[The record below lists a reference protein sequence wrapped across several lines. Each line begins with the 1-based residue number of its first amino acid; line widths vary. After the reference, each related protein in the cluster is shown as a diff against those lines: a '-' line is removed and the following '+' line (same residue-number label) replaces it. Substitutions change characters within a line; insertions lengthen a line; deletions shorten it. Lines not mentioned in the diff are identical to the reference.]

1 MIDWQAS
8 HYDPIYNTLGVPATI
23 ASAGGQSAA
32 VTVIDK
38 TAGLP
43 ITDPRTQ
50 IDTIRPVAD
59 VRARELEAVGI
70 AVSDL
75 PEGQIVVNE
84 QTWRIKS
91 YLPKPSPAGEFDGE
105 IRLILVFEI

>member
-1 MIDWQAS
+1 MIDWQA
-8 HYDPIYNTLGVPATI
+8 HYDPIYNTLGVTATI
-23 ASAGGQSAA
+23 ASSGGQSAA

-38 TAGLP
+38 TAGFL

-59 VRARELEAVGI
+59 VRARELQQVGI
-70 AVSDL
+70 EVSDL
-75 PEGQIVVNE
+75 PEGTILVNE

-91 YLPKPSPAGEFDGE
+91 YLPKPSPGGELDGE
-105 IRLILVFEI
+105 IRLILLFEA